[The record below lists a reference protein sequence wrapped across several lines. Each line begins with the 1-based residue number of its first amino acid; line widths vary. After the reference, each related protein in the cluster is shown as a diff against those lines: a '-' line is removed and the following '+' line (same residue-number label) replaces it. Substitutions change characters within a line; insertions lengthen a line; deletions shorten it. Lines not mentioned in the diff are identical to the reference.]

1 MIMGGF
7 VIGVIMK
14 KSEGISQKAY
24 AKAGGC
30 AEQSL
35 NAIKTVKSLNGEEF
49 ELSTYSSKLIEAFKS
64 NVRFGAYN
72 GFGIGNNI
80 KKQHFYYFIFQFLII

>member
-1 MIMGGF
+1 M
-7 VIGVIMK
+7 
-14 KSEGISQKAY
+14 
-24 AKAGGC
+24 
-30 AEQSL
+30 